1 MSDIT
6 ASLQTPE
13 EVRNVLAESHGQS
26 NTRAEGNL
34 DLPQFFSLIYRMLK
48 IDAPQIVFVPAY
60 PRYLRPDTEE
70 FRKTMD
76 NPVEKF
82 PVTIT
87 HKVIRREPG
96 TMGGNKEP
104 FGTGFKER
112 TPHERARTGMRD
124 GSQVVVYGQNFDN
137 EIKFEVWCLTNFEA
151 EKYVNWFEQYL
162 RTRRVWLRNQGIGE
176 ILFQR
181 RSEDATGLDNKLEY
195 RSLIFFVRTEEL
207 SVEDETV
214 LKNLEISLGIRA

>member
-1 MSDIT
+1 
-6 ASLQTPE
+6 
-13 EVRNVLAESHGQS
+13 
-26 NTRAEGNL
+26 
-34 DLPQFFSLIYRMLK
+34 MLK
-48 IDAPQIVFVPAY
+48 IDAPQIIFVPAY
-60 PRYLRPDTEE
+60 PRYLKPGTEE
-70 FRKTMD
+70 YRKTMD
-76 NPVEKF
+76 NPVEKL

-112 TPHERARTGMRD
+112 TPHERARQGMRD
-124 GSQVVVYGQNFDN
+124 GSQVIVYGQNFDN
-137 EIKFEVWCLTNFEA
+137 EIRFEIWCLTNFEA

-176 ILFQR
+176 VLFQR
-181 RSEDATGLDNKLEY
+181 RPEDATVLDNKLEY
-195 RSLIFFVRTEEL
+195 RSLVFFVRTEEL
-207 SVEDETV
+207 SVADETV